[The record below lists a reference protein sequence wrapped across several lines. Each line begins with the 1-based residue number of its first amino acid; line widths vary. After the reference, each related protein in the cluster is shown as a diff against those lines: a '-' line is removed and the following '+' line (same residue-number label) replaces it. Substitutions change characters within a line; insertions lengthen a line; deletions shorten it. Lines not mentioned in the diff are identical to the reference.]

1 MRHRG
6 CHRVE
11 RTSLRQQSLVGRSE
25 MISSRMTPGRSLM
38 RSTGDSIGSSDPGGG
53 LAASPR
59 ATGCGIYNRRRRWRE
74 PHLLGAGASRL
85 HFPCGRRAEL
95 TGLSRVA
102 RDEPSGSASGEEGGL
117 GISVGVEEEEQ
128 AFSVRVRKKV
138 SGVFWTSEEDWGAGG
153 IGWGDERGRARC
165 SCL

>member
-1 MRHRG
+1 
-6 CHRVE
+6 
-11 RTSLRQQSLVGRSE
+11 
-25 MISSRMTPGRSLM
+25 M
-38 RSTGDSIGSSDPGGG
+38 RSTEDSTGSSDPGGGGG

-117 GISVGVEEEEQ
+117 GISGGVEEEEQ

-153 IGWGDERGRARC
+153 IGWGDGSGRASC

>member
-1 MRHRG
+1 
-6 CHRVE
+6 
-11 RTSLRQQSLVGRSE
+11 
-25 MISSRMTPGRSLM
+25 M
-38 RSTGDSIGSSDPGGG
+38 RSTGDSTGSSDPGGGG

-74 PHLLGAGASRL
+74 PHLLGARASRL
-85 HFPCGRRAEL
+85 HFPCGHSAEL

-128 AFSVRVRKKV
+128 AFSIRVRKKV
-138 SGVFWTSEEDWGAGG
+138 SGGFLEE
-153 IGWGDERGRARC
+153 
-165 SCL
+165 

>member
-1 MRHRG
+1 MILPVPQICVGGR
-6 CHRVE
+6 
-11 RTSLRQQSLVGRSE
+11 LVV
-25 MISSRMTPGRSLM
+25 
-38 RSTGDSIGSSDPGGG
+38 
-53 LAASPR
+53 SPH
-59 ATGCGIYNRRRRWRE
+59 ATGCGIYNRHRRWRE

-128 AFSVRVRKKV
+128 AFSVRVKKKV
-138 SGVFWTSEEDWGAGG
+138 SGVFWTSEEDLGAGG
-153 IGWGDERGRARC
+153 IGWGDGSGRASY

>member
-1 MRHRG
+1 MCAAAILGGEKRDDLLKDDAREIADAVHR
-6 CHRVE
+6 RFY
-11 RTSLRQQSLVGRSE
+11 RFLRSGW
-25 MISSRMTPGRSLM
+25 
-38 RSTGDSIGSSDPGGG
+38 GGG

-59 ATGCGIYNRRRRWRE
+59 ATGCGIYNRHRRWWE
-74 PHLLGAGASRL
+74 PHLLGAGANRL

-102 RDEPSGSASGEEGGL
+102 RDKPSGSASGEEGGL

-153 IGWGDERGRARC
+153 IGWGDGSGRASC

>member
-1 MRHRG
+1 
-6 CHRVE
+6 
-11 RTSLRQQSLVGRSE
+11 
-25 MISSRMTPGRSLM
+25 M
-38 RSTGDSIGSSDPGGG
+38 RSTGDSTGSSDPGGG
-53 LAASPR
+53 GSPLLPALPGAGSTTGVPLAGVSSS
-59 ATGCGIYNRRRRWRE
+59 C
-74 PHLLGAGASRL
+74 AGASRL

-153 IGWGDERGRARC
+153 IGWGDGSGRASC

>member
-1 MRHRG
+1 VAAILGGKKRDALLKDGVREIIDAVHR
-6 CHRVE
+6 RVY
-11 RTSLRQQSLVGRSE
+11 RLLRSE
-25 MISSRMTPGRSLM
+25 WGARRFSR
-38 RSTGDSIGSSDPGGG
+38 DAGG
-53 LAASPR
+53 
-59 ATGCGIYNRRRRWRE
+59 GIYNRRCRWRE

-153 IGWGDERGRARC
+153 IGWGDGSGRASC

>member
-1 MRHRG
+1 MCAAAILGGKKQDDLLKDDVREIADAVHR
-6 CHRVE
+6 RFY
-11 RTSLRQQSLVGRSE
+11 RFLRSGW
-25 MISSRMTPGRSLM
+25 
-38 RSTGDSIGSSDPGGG
+38 GG
-53 LAASPR
+53 LATSPR
-59 ATGCGIYNRRRRWRE
+59 AAGCRTYNRHRHWRE
-74 PHLLGAGASRL
+74 LHLLGAGASRL

-153 IGWGDERGRARC
+153 IGWGDGSERVSC
-165 SCL
+165 SCF

>member
-1 MRHRG
+1 
-6 CHRVE
+6 
-11 RTSLRQQSLVGRSE
+11 
-25 MISSRMTPGRSLM
+25 M
-38 RSTGDSIGSSDPGGG
+38 RSTGDSTGSSDPGGG

-59 ATGCGIYNRRRRWRE
+59 ATGCGIYNRHRRWWE

-153 IGWGDERGRARC
+153 IGWGDRSGRA
-165 SCL
+165 SYLCL

>member
-1 MRHRG
+1 
-6 CHRVE
+6 
-11 RTSLRQQSLVGRSE
+11 
-25 MISSRMTPGRSLM
+25 M
-38 RSTGDSIGSSDPGGG
+38 RSTGDSTGSSDPGGG
-53 LAASPR
+53 ARRFSPR
-59 ATGCGIYNRRRRWRE
+59 YRVRDLQPRRCWRE

-138 SGVFWTSEEDWGAGG
+138 SGGFL
-153 IGWGDERGRARC
+153 DE
-165 SCL
+165 

>member
-1 MRHRG
+1 MCAAAILDGEKRDDLLKDDAREITDAVHR
-6 CHRVE
+6 RFY
-11 RTSLRQQSLVGRSE
+11 RFLR
-25 MISSRMTPGRSLM
+25 SRL
-38 RSTGDSIGSSDPGGG
+38 GG

-85 HFPCGRRAEL
+85 HFPCGRHAEL
-95 TGLSRVA
+95 MGLSRVA

-153 IGWGDERGRARC
+153 IGWGDGSGRASC

>member
-1 MRHRG
+1 
-6 CHRVE
+6 
-11 RTSLRQQSLVGRSE
+11 
-25 MISSRMTPGRSLM
+25 MISSRMTSGRSLM
-38 RSTGDSIGSSDPGGG
+38 QSTGDSTGSSDPGGG
-53 LAASPR
+53 GLVASPR
-59 ATGCGIYNRRRRWRE
+59 ATGCGIYNRRRCWRE

-128 AFSVRVRKKV
+128 EFSVRVRKKV
-138 SGVFWTSEEDWGAGG
+138 SGGFL
-153 IGWGDERGRARC
+153 DE
-165 SCL
+165 

>member
-1 MRHRG
+1 MCAAAILGGEKRDDLLKDDAREIADAVHPRFYG
-6 CHRVE
+6 F
-11 RTSLRQQSLVGRSE
+11 L
-25 MISSRMTPGRSLM
+25 
-38 RSTGDSIGSSDPGGG
+38 GSGGG
-53 LAASPR
+53 GVAASPC
-59 ATGCGIYNRRRRWRE
+59 AAGCGIYNRRRRWRE

-117 GISVGVEEEEQ
+117 GFSIGVEEEEQ
-128 AFSVRVRKKV
+128 VFSVRVRKKV
-138 SGVFWTSEEDWGAGG
+138 SGIFWTSEEDWGAGG
-153 IGWGDERGRARC
+153 IGWGDGSGRASC

>member
-1 MRHRG
+1 
-6 CHRVE
+6 
-11 RTSLRQQSLVGRSE
+11 
-25 MISSRMTPGRSLM
+25 M
-38 RSTGDSIGSSDPGGG
+38 RSTRNSSGSSDLGGVGG

-74 PHLLGAGASRL
+74 PHPLGAGASRL

-117 GISVGVEEEEQ
+117 GISVGVEEEEH

-138 SGVFWTSEEDWGAGG
+138 SGVFWTSEEDWGAVG
-153 IGWGDERGRARC
+153 IGWGDGSGRAIC